1 MDGRAQPQPASSQS
15 GFVLI
20 EVLVSA
26 LIVTIVAG
34 AVLTV
39 VVATTRSAGDQR
51 THSDAYAVAQEDQ
64 ARLRTMRISSLNH
77 LQQTR
82 TVSLNGKQFT
92 VESTGVFVN
101 NTNGNASGCTA
112 ESSSADYVRI
122 TSTVKWPSIGK
133 RPPVVVQ
140 SIISPSNGSLDPS
153 HGTLTI
159 TTVNGAGTALA
170 GVGLSASGAGTFSGS
185 TDSSGCAN
193 FTDLPSGNYT
203 LTTSATGLVDPQ
215 GEFSPWTT
223 TVGVNPSSTQS
234 VSLRYDQP
242 GTIPVRFKYRVGSTT
257 TFAVAKADSVFVYN
271 AEMPKGGR
279 TYGTPGG
286 ARLEEVKAT
295 PLFPFKGADTVYSGS
310 CATNNPNPKEEK
322 EPPGAAAMANV
333 TVPSGGNATTAE
345 LQLPALNLTVTKN
358 SVALAGAT
366 VAIIDE
372 NCLDSGG
379 NNVRRTYTTN
389 AAGNPGSSASGPAEP
404 ALPWGTYNV
413 CAQTGSGGS
422 TVRKTVKEVSVQNLA
437 AATTVAIDLQ
447 SGTKSGAC
455 P

>member
-1 MDGRAQPQPASSQS
+1 MPGHAQPQPTPNQH
-15 GFVLI
+15 GFILI

-26 LIVTIVAG
+26 LVVTIVAG
-34 AVLTV
+34 AVLTLL
-39 VVATTRSAGDQR
+39 VASTRSAGDER
-51 THSDAYAVAQEDQ
+51 THSDAYAIAQEDQ
-64 ARLRTMRISSLNH
+64 ARLRTMSISKLNR

-101 NTNGNASGCTA
+101 NSTGGASGCTA

-122 TSTVKWPSIGK
+122 ASTVTWPSIGK
-133 RPPVVVQ
+133 RSPVVIRSV
-140 SIISPSNGSLDPS
+140 ISPSNGSLDPS

-170 GVGLSASGAGTFSGS
+170 GVGLSATGAGTFSGS
-185 TDSSGCAN
+185 TDSNGCAN

-215 GEFSPWTT
+215 GNFSPWTT
-223 TVGVNPSSTQS
+223 TVGVNPSSTQT

-242 GTIPVRFKYRVGSTT
+242 GTIPVRFKYRVGSSA
-257 TFAVAKADSVFVYN
+257 TFATAKADSVFVYN

-279 TYGTPGG
+279 TYGSPGG

-295 PLFPFKGADTVYSGS
+295 PLFPFKGADTVYSGACES
-310 CATNNPNPKEEK
+310 NNPNPKGEN
-322 EPPGAAAMANV
+322 PAGAAAMGTAV
-333 TVPSGGNATTAE
+333 VPSGGTSPVVE

-358 SVALAGAT
+358 AVALAGAT
-366 VAIIDE
+366 VAITDE
-372 NCLDSGG
+372 NCESGG
-379 NNVRRTYTTN
+379 SSVRRTYTTN
-389 AAGNPGSSASGPAEP
+389 AAGNPSSSAAGPAEP
-404 ALPWGTYNV
+404 ALPWGTYKV
-413 CAQTGSGGS
+413 CAQTVSGGS
-422 TVRKTVKEVSVQNLA
+422 TVRKTVKEVSLQNLA

-447 SGTKSGAC
+447 SGTQNGAC